1 MSVGMATPRAN
12 SFLDTEYGTVYVQ
25 LHTGEPGA
33 AGTTNASVADA
44 TRKQATMAAAATGA
58 KTLVSVSGSW
68 LNGGTRETITHI
80 SMWTAATSGA
90 FLRSAALPLTR
101 DWSAG
106 DTLDLASLSITL
118 TPLAG

>member
-1 MSVGMATPRAN
+1 MSAGMAAGRAN

-25 LHTGEPGA
+25 LHKGDPGA
-33 AGTTNASVADA
+33 AGTANAAVGDA
-44 TRKQATMAAAATGA
+44 TRKQATMTAAATGSKA
-58 KTLVSVSGSW
+58 LISMSGSW

-80 SMWTAATSGA
+80 SMWAAPTAGT

-101 DWSAG
+101 DWDTG